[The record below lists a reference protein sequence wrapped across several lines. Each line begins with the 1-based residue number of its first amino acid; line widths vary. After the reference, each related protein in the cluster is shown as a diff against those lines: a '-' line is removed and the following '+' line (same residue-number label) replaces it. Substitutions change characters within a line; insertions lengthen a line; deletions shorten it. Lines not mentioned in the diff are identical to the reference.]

1 MKKIL
6 LVGLIS
12 ISFNVFSADF
22 PSDQAIQ
29 QEMQKVQ
36 NQKFSQQDWE
46 KAQQKA
52 LEQIEKTKSV
62 EARPNN
68 FPNVQAV
75 RPTGID
81 IGNIAARYKRKVE
94 TNKSIDGVVAFA
106 SLSMPKESLKKLVI
120 DVSNVGGAVVF
131 RGFKDGNYMEMAKA
145 ISQIGVKSANIQI
158 NPTAFKQYKV
168 EAVPA
173 IVLVKPGAGESLDEE
188 GCVLPENHTKV
199 TGDVSLLHALEL
211 IEKEDKSFS
220 SIAQRYLSFIRGGN
234 SK

>member
-12 ISFNVFSADF
+12 VSFNVYSADF

-106 SLSMPKESLKKLVI
+106 S
-120 DVSNVGGAVVF
+120 
-131 RGFKDGNYMEMAKA
+131 
-145 ISQIGVKSANIQI
+145 
-158 NPTAFKQYKV
+158 
-168 EAVPA
+168 
-173 IVLVKPGAGESLDEE
+173 
-188 GCVLPENHTKV
+188 
-199 TGDVSLLHALEL
+199 
-211 IEKEDKSFS
+211 
-220 SIAQRYLSFIRGGN
+220 
-234 SK
+234 

>member
-1 MKKIL
+1 MKRLIL
-6 LVGLIS
+6 AMLCVVSSHGMCG
-12 ISFNVFSADF
+12 DF
-22 PSDQAIQ
+22 PSDQAIAK
-29 QEMQKVQ
+29 EMENIKRQKI
-36 NQKFSQQDWE
+36 NQSDWE
-46 KAQQKA
+46 KAQEKA

-68 FPNVQAV
+68 FPKVEAV

-81 IGNIAARYKRKVE
+81 VANIAARYKRKVE
-94 TNKSIDGVVAFA
+94 TNKSTDGVVAFA
-106 SLSMPKESLKKLVI
+106 SLSMPKESLKKLVT
-120 DVSNVGGAVVF
+120 DVTNVGGAVVF

-158 NPTAFKQYKV
+158 NPTAFKQYKI

-199 TGDVSLLHALEL
+199 TGDVSLTHALEL

-220 SIAQRYLSFIRGGN
+220 SIAQRYLSFIKGGN
-234 SK
+234 N